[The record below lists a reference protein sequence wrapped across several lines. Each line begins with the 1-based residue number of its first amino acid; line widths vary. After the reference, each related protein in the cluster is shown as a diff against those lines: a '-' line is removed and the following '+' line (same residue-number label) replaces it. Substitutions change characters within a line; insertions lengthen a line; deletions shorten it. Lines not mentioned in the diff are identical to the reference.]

1 MGSSGI
7 NAASST
13 NGTAAP
19 STTEQDVT
27 TSRPTTETDASSS
40 TKPMT
45 KEQATEFA
53 MGLLVQGRR
62 HLLVSDIPNA
72 IAALAESS
80 QMLGEHYGEFADEC
94 AESYYYYGI
103 ALLEMARL
111 DPDVLGDAVEGGEKG
126 DDESGEDEENEGEDD
141 EAASEEG
148 ESSSK
153 STEVDDIEMKDEE
166 KKPET
171 SEKEDVTESKT
182 SEEKNEVIP
191 EASEK
196 KDVTES
202 KTSEEKKEVKPEAS
216 EERDVTE
223 VKKPK
228 NETKGKSLKVVDS
241 LEQKSEKNEDDDDD
255 DDEEEE
261 TEVTNLQL
269 AWEVL
274 ELSKNIYKKQVE
286 TNPAAKPKLAD
297 ALIRLAEVAI
307 ESENYTSA
315 IEDLLSCLE
324 IQTSSFPSDSRS
336 LAETRYQL
344 GVAY

>member
-27 TSRPTTETDASSS
+27 TSKPTTETDASSS

-126 DDESGEDEENEGEDD
+126 ED
-141 EAASEEG
+141 AS
-148 ESSSK
+148 
-153 STEVDDIEMKDEE
+153 
-166 KKPET
+166 
-171 SEKEDVTESKT
+171 
-182 SEEKNEVIP
+182 
-191 EASEK
+191 
-196 KDVTES
+196 
-202 KTSEEKKEVKPEAS
+202 
-216 EERDVTE
+216 
-223 VKKPK
+223 
-228 NETKGKSLKVVDS
+228 
-241 LEQKSEKNEDDDDD
+241 D
-255 DDEEEE
+255 DDEEESNEEVSSKTNTGVEDVEMKEAEKKEKQNKEE
-261 TEVTNLQL
+261 TGED
-269 AWEVL
+269 
-274 ELSKNIYKKQVE
+274 K
-286 TNPAAKPKLAD
+286 AAVKPKNEGKGK
-297 ALIRLAEVAI
+297 AL
-307 ESENYTSA
+307 
-315 IEDLLSCLE
+315 
-324 IQTSSFPSDSRS
+324 
-336 LAETRYQL
+336 
-344 GVAY
+344 